1 LRRSDDPHGLQRRV
15 SLRDYEDEVGA
26 PEPVPQAGSIRAG
39 VVFPA
44 TGSVMIRRSL
54 SRLLLIASVVS
65 AGPKAVFA
73 AEETAGCTLEQ
84 VELSP
89 DTVIEPCSKII
100 AEKTTSPADRGYAL
114 FIRGKG
120 YHNTKRLDLAR
131 QDYDDAIVLTPT
143 NEELFVSRANIA
155 NRAGRFQEGVSF
167 LQKALA
173 LNPSN
178 GHALRT
184 MGALLDDSGHS
195 EDANRYFSLALAA
208 DAKDAYALLFR
219 SKNYARQ
226 RRFDE
231 ALKDADDLMAIPPAA
246 INRQGYLD
254 GRGDH
259 VDFHIVALEK
269 RAAIYDALGQF
280 DRAEQ
285 DLNAAVAYSRS
296 APSLSARGKFLAYK
310 TGREKE
316 ALSDLDEAIA
326 LGSLDSDAYYAKGVL
341 LLGFRKYQDALAAL
355 DGAVKIDPWFS
366 SALGMR
372 AKLHRELDQTDLAVA
387 DMTQAVAR
395 CMETGCTAALQGTMS
410 AMRSAGY
417 WRSSDNP
424 TDLTPALE
432 DAIRACMLDKHCN

>member
-1 LRRSDDPHGLQRRV
+1 M
-15 SLRDYEDEVGA
+15 
-26 PEPVPQAGSIRAG
+26 
-39 VVFPA
+39 
-44 TGSVMIRRSL
+44 GSVMIRRSL
-54 SRLLLIASVVS
+54 SRLFLIAGMVGV
-65 AGPKAVFA
+65 GPATAFA
-73 AEETAGCTLEQ
+73 AEEAAGCTLAQ
-84 VELSP
+84 VEVSP
-89 DTVIEPCSKII
+89 DSVIEPCSKII
-100 AEKTTSPADRGYAL
+100 AEKTTSPTDRGYAL
-114 FIRGKG
+114 FIRGMG

-155 NRAGRFQEGVSF
+155 NRAGRFQEGLIF

-184 MGALLDDSGHS
+184 MGALLDDSGYG

-208 DAKDAYALLFR
+208 DPKDAYALLFR
-219 SKNYARQ
+219 SENYAMQ

-231 ALKDADDLMAIPPAA
+231 ALKDADDLVAIPPAV

-254 GRGDH
+254 GRGDR

-269 RAAIYDALGQF
+269 RAGIYDELGQF

-296 APSLSARGKFLAYK
+296 ARSLSARGKFLAYK

-326 LGSLDSDAYYAKGVL
+326 LGSVDSRAYYAKAIVHSGL
-341 LLGFRKYQDALAAL
+341 NDLQDALTAL
-355 DGAVKIDPWFS
+355 DSAVEIDPWFP
-366 SALGMR
+366 SALRMR
-372 AKLHRELDQTDLAVA
+372 AKLHRELDQTDLAAA
-387 DMTQAVAR
+387 DMTQAVAG
-395 CMETGCTAALQGTMS
+395 CLQAGCTAALQDTMS
-410 AMRSAGY
+410 AMRRAGY

-424 TDLTPALE
+424 ADLTPELK

>member
-1 LRRSDDPHGLQRRV
+1 M
-15 SLRDYEDEVGA
+15 E
-26 PEPVPQAGSIRAG
+26 I
-39 VVFPA
+39 
-44 TGSVMIRRSL
+44 
-54 SRLLLIASVVS
+54 
-65 AGPKAVFA
+65 
-73 AEETAGCTLEQ
+73 
-84 VELSP
+84 SP

-100 AEKTTSPADRGYAL
+100 AERTTSPADRGYAL
-114 FIRGKG
+114 YIRGRG
-120 YHNTKRLDLAR
+120 YVRTKRDDLAR
-131 QDYDDAIVLTPT
+131 QDYDAAIALTPA
-143 NEELFVSRANIA
+143 NEELLVSRAIVA
-155 NRAGRFQEGVSF
+155 FRDGRPRDGVSF

-178 GHALRT
+178 GNALRT
-184 MGALLDDSGHS
+184 MGALMDDSGHH
-195 EDANRYFSLALAA
+195 EDANRYFALALAA
-208 DAKDAYALLFR
+208 DPKDALALLFR
-219 SKNYARQ
+219 SKSYAKLRQ
-226 RRFDE
+226 FDE
-231 ALKDADDLMAIPPAA
+231 ALRDADDLVAMEPAV
-246 INRQGYLD
+246 INRQGYFD
-254 GRGDH
+254 ARGDH

-326 LGSLDSDAYYAKGVL
+326 LGSLDFDAYYAKGVL
-341 LLGFRKYQDALAAL
+341 LLGFKKYQDALAAL

-395 CMETGCTAALQGTMS
+395 CMETGCTAALQDTMS